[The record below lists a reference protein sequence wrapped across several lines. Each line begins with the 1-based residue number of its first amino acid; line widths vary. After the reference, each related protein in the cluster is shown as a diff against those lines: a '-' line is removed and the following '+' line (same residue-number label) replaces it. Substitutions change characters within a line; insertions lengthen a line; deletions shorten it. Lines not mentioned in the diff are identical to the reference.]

1 MHDHT
6 EPSKRQSS
14 ALRPNCDVQGCFVH
28 IGFIAA
34 VTFAVALLM
43 LSPLMLTPASANEM
57 LLGGRAFTPPG
68 QTIPMGDI
76 WAQQGVTHNTPQP
89 VDLAVALDQQLY
101 PSLGPMI
108 VSFAKKRGVTIALQN
123 GTCGISAGLLSEK
136 SLDMGGFC
144 CPPGATDRL
153 PGLKYHTIGIGA
165 LALITHPSNPTE
177 NITVHDARALFGNDI
192 RDWSELPMSG
202 FKTGEHQQVRALA
215 RLHCKIRP
223 GHWRLILDSEQDF
236 GWGITEVSAIKD
248 MVQQV
253 SFTPG
258 AVGYETL
265 WHIDRLAQEDKSMV
279 KTLRVNGTSPHDSVA
294 LARGQY
300 PLYRVFNITTWTDK
314 PAHSALGDELAAY
327 LVDQAKHIKPDFA
340 IVPASELRRYGWAF
354 EGTELL
360 GEPK

>member
-1 MHDHT
+1 MHDRT
-6 EPSKRQSS
+6 GSSKTLSS
-14 ALRPNCDVQGCFVH
+14 VFDWNEDARWC
-28 IGFIAA
+28 
-34 VTFAVALLM
+34 LLQTSS
-43 LSPLMLTPASANEM
+43 LAILTLAITMFLITTASANEM
-57 LLGGRAFTPPG
+57 LLGGRAFTPPDKV
-68 QTIPMGDI
+68 IPMGDG
-76 WAQQGVTHNTPQP
+76 WAQQGVTHTTPQP

-108 VSFAKKRGVTIALQN
+108 ETFAKERDVTIALQS
-123 GTCGISAGLLSEK
+123 GTCGISSGLLSDK
-136 SLDMGGFC
+136 TVDIGGFC

-153 PGLKYHTIGIGA
+153 PGLKFHTIGIGA

-177 NITVHDARALFGNDI
+177 NITVFDARALFGNDV

-202 FKTGEHQQVRALA
+202 YKAGEHQQVRALA

-223 GHWRLILDSEQDF
+223 GHWRLILSSEQDF
-236 GWGITEVSAIKD
+236 GWDITEVSAIKD

-253 SFTPG
+253 SVTPG

-265 WHIDRLAQEDKSMV
+265 WHINRLAQKDKSLV
-279 KTLRVNGTSPHDSVA
+279 KVLRINGTPPHDSDA

-314 PAHSALGDELAAY
+314 PAFSALGDELAAY
-327 LVDQAKHIKPDFA
+327 LVAQAEHIKPEFA
-340 IVPASELRRYGWAF
+340 IVSASELRRYGWTFDDA
-354 EGTELL
+354 ELL